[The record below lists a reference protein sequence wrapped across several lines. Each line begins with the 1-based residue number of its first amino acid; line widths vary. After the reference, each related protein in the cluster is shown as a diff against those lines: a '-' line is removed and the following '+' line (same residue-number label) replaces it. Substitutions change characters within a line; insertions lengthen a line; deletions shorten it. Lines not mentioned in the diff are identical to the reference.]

1 MNIPRDKKFF
11 EVGEWAELLAE
22 KDITEHPKEVLERF
36 VREAVEDS
44 YRREYYGALEFY
56 DHEGPDWEDLT
67 EEQRANIREI
77 NKQHAREMQEF
88 GRKIA
93 QGKT

>member
-36 VREAVEDS
+36 IREAC
-44 YRREYYGALEFY
+44 
-56 DHEGPDWEDLT
+56 
-67 EEQRANIREI
+67 
-77 NKQHAREMQEF
+77 
-88 GRKIA
+88 GR
-93 QGKT
+93 